1 MKPWLCDSNWP
12 SPCLFH
18 GCHLLHSLYISNV
31 FWKHTE
37 RVVGCL
43 PCGRGHVLGWE
54 GGCVCAG
61 GGDICFPW
69 LQKWILD
76 LAWALAQ
83 SAAAILG
90 PFLRIQDPSLV
101 MMGSLLV
108 GRRALR
114 DRQREGQQLSGRERP
129 PQTDT

>member
-1 MKPWLCDSNWP
+1 M
-12 SPCLFH
+12 
-18 GCHLLHSLYISNV
+18 
-31 FWKHTE
+31 
-37 RVVGCL
+37 
-43 PCGRGHVLGWE
+43 
-54 GGCVCAG
+54 CAG

-101 MMGSLLV
+101 TMGSLLV

-114 DRQREGQQLSGRERP
+114 DSRREGQQLSGRE
-129 PQTDT
+129 